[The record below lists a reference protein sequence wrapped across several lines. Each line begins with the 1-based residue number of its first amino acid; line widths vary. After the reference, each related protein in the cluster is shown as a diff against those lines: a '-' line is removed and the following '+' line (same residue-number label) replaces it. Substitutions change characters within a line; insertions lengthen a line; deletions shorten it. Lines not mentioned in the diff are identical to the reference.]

1 MHLLTMQT
9 SLLRAVGGRG
19 PLSDSEATDL
29 DELECVLLEYH
40 RFLVS
45 ISGSKQLIMNL
56 GSFVMDKVDLV
67 DAPGVKR
74 LVKAVANLYV
84 SSAAGIDVIFS
95 ERNAANK
102 SNEALSPVVPRQL
115 AALLHSKFCS
125 AVQTHQE
132 RLVATGWRATCLG
145 VMEQEH

>member
-1 MHLLTMQT
+1 
-9 SLLRAVGGRG
+9 
-19 PLSDSEATDL
+19 
-29 DELECVLLEYH
+29 
-40 RFLVS
+40 
-45 ISGSKQLIMNL
+45 MNL
-56 GSFVMDKVDLV
+56 GSFMMDKVALV
-67 DAPGVKR
+67 EAPGVKR